1 MSKVLRLLIVSVLAA
16 GCALVQPAGPDGPLV
31 TVEAHGGRCLDG
43 ECRTLVAIE
52 SDGLVHQIEPVEAEI
67 HRATNEAIDIYRA
80 ALAVADFEAIRSRPF
95 TGECPT
101 AFDGQE
107 VIYTFATPSGPER
120 ISSCEVEIEPE
131 DPLFAAVNGML
142 GADLRVR

>member
-1 MSKVLRLLIVSVLAA
+1 MSSMVRLLLFALLATGCAPVDPPAA
-16 GCALVQPAGPDGPLV
+16 GRLV
-31 TVEAHGGRCLDG
+31 TVEATGGHCLDG
-43 ECRTLVAIE
+43 ICRSVVAIE
-52 SDGLVHQIEPVEAEI
+52 ADGLVHQIEPVEAEI
-67 HRATNEAIDIYRA
+67 HRATNEAIDVYRA
-80 ALAVADFEAIRSRPF
+80 ALATADFGALRSHPF
-95 TGECPT
+95 RGECPT

-131 DPLFAAVNGML
+131 DPLFAAVKGML

>member
-1 MSKVLRLLIVSVLAA
+1 MAFRLLVVSVLAA
-16 GCALVQPAGPDGPLV
+16 ACALAEAPAAGPLV

-67 HRATNEAIDIYRA
+67 HRATNEAIDVYRA
-80 ALAVADFEAIRSRPF
+80 ALAVADFGAIRSHPF
-95 TGECPT
+95 SGECPT

-107 VIYTFATPSGPER
+107 LIYTFATPAGPER
-120 ISSCEVEIEPE
+120 ISSCEVEIDPE

-142 GADLRVR
+142 GADLRVP